1 MPFLTKPDITKID
14 KYMAKANQEK
24 RELIAEQLP
33 KLSMDEIFAITK
45 EYMAIWESLPES
57 ERGE

>member
-1 MPFLTKPDITKID
+1 MALLTKTDIARIA
-14 KYMAKANQEK
+14 KYMAKATQEE
-24 RELIAEQLP
+24 RELIGEQLP